1 MPETAVV
8 AGVGPGFGE
17 TLVRRLAEEG
27 YAVAAFARSAD
38 YLADLEADLRNA
50 GHDALG
56 VPTDLADPDAVEA
69 GFAAVRDELG
79 SVDVFVYNPSVPA
92 PGHLFEL
99 DADDFDA
106 VLDVVLRGAFHA
118 TREAVADMT
127 ATPPGVEA
135 GADVG
140 TDPGDAESG
149 DADGGVVLFTGTSIA
164 KRAFGNLLA
173 WDLAGPGLRGFAQS
187 LARRFGSE
195 GVHVSYVVVDGA
207 IGGAGGE
214 GDVPR
219 DRAELI
225 DPDAMA
231 ETYLAVIQQ
240 DERAWTF
247 ELDVR
252 AYGDEMRT

>member
-140 TDPGDAESG
+140 TDSGDAESG